1 MTPPPGNPPRQAFGP
16 VWTTLYGL
24 MGYASHMT
32 AKAFDAAVTPTG
44 T

>member
-1 MTPPPGNPPRQAFGP
+1 
-16 VWTTLYGL
+16 LYGL

-32 AKAFDAAVTPTG
+32 VKAMDSAATPGG

>member
-1 MTPPPGNPPRQAFGP
+1 MQAPPGNPPRQAFGP
-16 VWTTLYGL
+16 VWTILYGL

-32 AKAFDAAVTPTG
+32 VKAMDSAATPGG